1 MLEKF
6 KGFRQGFRSFD
17 KNFDGSL
24 SFSEFIAGMNE
35 IGIELS
41 VIDFRLLFE
50 QIDFNDEGSVDFFKF
65 CLLDSDKELLRESLR
80 NQFKAN

>member
-1 MLEKF
+1 
-6 KGFRQGFRSFD
+6 
-17 KNFDGSL
+17 
-24 SFSEFIAGMNE
+24 MNE